1 MHITRNAI
9 KQLPLRLFAA
19 YLLLSAPCADAK
31 NTKHGRDHV
40 PKTMQHQP
48 AEDHFDDSGRDAKPY
63 QHYRFSDADRQS
75 IREYYEQQYRSADC
89 PPGLKK
95 KRNGCLPPGQAK
107 MWAIGRPLPRDVV
120 YYEVPPNLTGP
131 SSAGYRLVR
140 VASDILMI
148 AIGSGIVVDAITDLN
163 RMR

>member
-1 MHITRNAI
+1 MRMTRNAI
-9 KQLPLRLFAA
+9 KLLPHLVATA
-19 YLLLSAPCADAK
+19 LLLSTPCVIAK
-31 NTKHGRDHV
+31 NAKHDREHA
-40 PKTMQHQP
+40 PNSKQHQSDD
-48 AEDHFDDSGRDAKPY
+48 DHLYNGGREAKPY

-95 KRNGCLPPGQAK
+95 KHNGCLPPGQAK
-107 MWAIGRPLPRDVV
+107 KWAVGRPLPRDVV
-120 YYEVPPNLTGP
+120 YYDVPPNLIGP
-131 SSAGYRLVR
+131 SPAGYRLVR

>member
-1 MHITRNAI
+1 MPIPRNTI
-9 KQLPLRLFAA
+9 KRLPHLLAA
-19 YLLLSAPCADAK
+19 ALSLTTPCVIAK
-31 NTKHGRDHV
+31 NAKHDREHA
-40 PKTMQHQP
+40 PKTIQHQP
-48 AEDHFDDSGRDAKPY
+48 DEDLLNDSEREAKPY

-107 MWAIGRPLPRDVV
+107 KWAIGRPLPRDVV
-120 YYEVPPNLTGP
+120 YYEVPPNLMDP
-131 SSAGYRLVR
+131 SAAGYRLVR